1 MFNKKKTKSP
11 PRFSISCKGLDDKLL
26 GFLVHVTVAETYAI
40 HCELNHINGRPRD
53 QFLASC
59 GTVKKLIRDC
69 GPPPELIIGLDP
81 DEQLISNRDRIIV
94 RISVLINGIDI
105 NALEAGPFSC
115 DPQIL
120 METLLIN
127 IRNEVASHQAFMG
140 LKMREKLFWLQK
152 ELTTLKENVVLNE
165 LQILDI
171 EKKT

>member
-1 MFNKKKTKSP
+1 
-11 PRFSISCKGLDDKLL
+11 
-26 GFLVHVTVAETYAI
+26 
-40 HCELNHINGRPRD
+40 
-53 QFLASC
+53 
-59 GTVKKLIRDC
+59 
-69 GPPPELIIGLDP
+69 
-81 DEQLISNRDRIIV
+81 V

-140 LKMREKLFWLQK
+140 LKVREKLLWLQK

-165 LQILDI
+165 LQILDLKKKLNGI
-171 EKKT
+171 LDAELRKELESFRQYDIINTEKMTPRFLSLCKTSKKKRIFRYDQRRRRQRLRQRAGEGQPHPQLL